1 MNTYIQLTST
11 DRTPSRKT
19 GLRLVIIGTVALTA
33 AVIASLCLYKNTSAT
48 KAMVFYGE
56 IANSEKQVAFM

>member
-33 AVIASLCLYKNTSAT
+33 AVIASLCLY
-48 KAMVFYGE
+48 
-56 IANSEKQVAFM
+56 